1 MKTKFRGILT
11 LLLAFVVQQTFAQEK
26 IISGT
31 VSDNSGI
38 PLPAASVVIKGSSSG
53 TSTDFD
59 GKYSLQVN
67 IGDIVLFSYVGCT
80 SSEVAVGA
88 ANTIDVTL
96 AEDASLLDEVVVTG
110 LGIKRD
116 KKSIGYSQQSVSG
129 EELQKGRQ
137 TDINNALAG
146 RVSGVQV
153 VGNSSST
160 FGNSE
165 IKLRGE
171 TGALYV
177 VDGVQVYSISDI
189 NMESVSDMS
198 VLKGAS
204 ATAIYGPDGR
214 NGVIIITTKKGKSGK
229 ATFTIDQTTMVNR
242 VTTLPDYQNEYGG
255 GYSQTFNTFSYDP
268 SVDPA
273 SWAGFDGDLYPDYY
287 ADESWGPKL
296 EGQLV
301 RHWDSWLEGTDYFG
315 ESREWSPTTSD
326 VDDFY
331 NTGVTS
337 NTAFTFAKGGDDYDI
352 RTSLSVI
359 DQSGIIPNSSQKTVN
374 ASINVGYNISD
385 KLSIQG
391 VFNYQDRTTSNNPDE
406 TYGNLGSNMNQW
418 WQRQLDLDRLKN
430 YEQNGTV
437 LSWNIGGPR
446 DFGPLYWDSPYF
458 QTNENLR
465 NDDKNSAFGKIGITY
480 KFNEK
485 FTVLGEVRSTFNSYI
500 GNDRGTTKSTVET
513 PFYEEYQY
521 RNNKEQYFGMATY
534 TDEYADGNLDLNVSL
549 GGDIVSND
557 YNYIFATTNGGLSI
571 PGFYN
576 LSGSV
581 DAATTSTEIE
591 QSKTRGAF
599 LKTSLGY
606 RSMLYLDAS
615 YRYDWSSTA
624 SADNN
629 RVETFG
635 VSTSILAHKLLPVND
650 ILTFAKFRAG
660 YASAPYFPDPYL
672 IASVYEPGDLYQ
684 GYGTLSVPDTQ
695 SNFNLAGG
703 TRTEFEVG
711 AEFRFVKNRIGLDVT
726 YFNRID
732 EDIPT
737 EVSLDGSTGYT
748 DITVNSGKTTSNGLE
763 LALSGTIIKGDN
775 FSWDLSVNI
784 GTLKKVV
791 NEIFPGVESYD
802 ISTYGNV
809 SLQARVGEEYG
820 LFYGDGFARHTD
832 GSIIF
837 TGTDSDS
844 FALENNKNLGS
855 LLPDFTGG
863 LSTTFK
869 YKNLDLYLGL
879 DGQKGGLYYSRTERY
894 FAGSGLASYTAGE
907 NDLGNPLR
915 DEVDSGGGVHIVGVL
930 QTGTDG
936 DGNPISD
943 GTIVDKYVDAKD
955 YFASGN
961 LGNVY
966 ENNVHDADYLKLR
979 TVKLTYTFKKPLVN
993 KLGLDDVQISLLG
1006 NNVWLIYSDLPW
1018 IDPSELEKR
1027 NGVNWAESGTLPMT
1041 SSYGVNLK
1049 LTF

>member
-513 PFYEEYQY
+513 PF
-521 RNNKEQYFGMATY
+521 
-534 TDEYADGNLDLNVSL
+534 L
-549 GGDIVSND
+549 
-557 YNYIFATTNGGLSI
+557 
-571 PGFYN
+571 
-576 LSGSV
+576 
-581 DAATTSTEIE
+581 
-591 QSKTRGAF
+591 
-599 LKTSLGY
+599 
-606 RSMLYLDAS
+606 
-615 YRYDWSSTA
+615 
-624 SADNN
+624 
-629 RVETFG
+629 
-635 VSTSILAHKLLPVND
+635 
-650 ILTFAKFRAG
+650 
-660 YASAPYFPDPYL
+660 
-672 IASVYEPGDLYQ
+672 
-684 GYGTLSVPDTQ
+684 
-695 SNFNLAGG
+695 
-703 TRTEFEVG
+703 
-711 AEFRFVKNRIGLDVT
+711 
-726 YFNRID
+726 
-732 EDIPT
+732 
-737 EVSLDGSTGYT
+737 
-748 DITVNSGKTTSNGLE
+748 
-763 LALSGTIIKGDN
+763 
-775 FSWDLSVNI
+775 
-784 GTLKKVV
+784 
-791 NEIFPGVESYD
+791 
-802 ISTYGNV
+802 
-809 SLQARVGEEYG
+809 
-820 LFYGDGFARHTD
+820 
-832 GSIIF
+832 
-837 TGTDSDS
+837 
-844 FALENNKNLGS
+844 
-855 LLPDFTGG
+855 
-863 LSTTFK
+863 
-869 YKNLDLYLGL
+869 
-879 DGQKGGLYYSRTERY
+879 
-894 FAGSGLASYTAGE
+894 
-907 NDLGNPLR
+907 
-915 DEVDSGGGVHIVGVL
+915 
-930 QTGTDG
+930 
-936 DGNPISD
+936 
-943 GTIVDKYVDAKD
+943 
-955 YFASGN
+955 
-961 LGNVY
+961 
-966 ENNVHDADYLKLR
+966 
-979 TVKLTYTFKKPLVN
+979 
-993 KLGLDDVQISLLG
+993 
-1006 NNVWLIYSDLPW
+1006 
-1018 IDPSELEKR
+1018 
-1027 NGVNWAESGTLPMT
+1027 
-1041 SSYGVNLK
+1041 
-1049 LTF
+1049 